1 MYVLQDTLVASSC
14 YAGSGHQVIAEMSE
28 VTDTE
33 LLSPPQGT
41 AAFASDSEGL
51 ALADSSL

>member
-1 MYVLQDTLVASSC
+1 MYVQQDTLVASSC

-41 AAFASDSEGL
+41 VP
-51 ALADSSL
+51 